1 MSTAAA
7 ALDRLLAVMERLRA
21 PDGGCPWDREQTFA
35 TIAPYTIEEAYEV
48 ADAIAGGNPE
58 RLRSELGDLLFQ
70 VVFHARLAEE
80 QGWFAFDGVAVS
92 ITEKLTARHPH
103 VFVDAR
109 CADAAQQSASW
120 EAMKAREREAGG
132 HHGTLADVPLALP
145 ALTRAAKLGRRA
157 ARVGF
162 DWPDVAGT
170 RAKVQEELGE
180 VDDAVRNERP
190 ERQAEELGD
199 LLFAIANW
207 ARRLN
212 LDPEEALRKA
222 NGKFEARFRRMEGLA
237 GEAGQPLEAL
247 DAAAWDRLW
256 VAAKARDRAV

>member
-1 MSTAAA
+1 MSTAET
-7 ALDRLLAVMERLRA
+7 ALDRLLGIMERLRA
-21 PDGGCPWDREQTFA
+21 LDGGCPWDREQTFA

-48 ADAIAGGNPE
+48 ADAITHGSPE

-80 QGWFAFDGVAVS
+80 QGWFTFGDVAAS
-92 ITEKLTARHPH
+92 IADKLTTRHPH
-103 VFVDAR
+103 VFADAR
-109 CADAAQQSASW
+109 FLDAAGQTAAW
-120 EAMKAREREAGG
+120 EAMKAKERDAGG
-132 HHGTLADVPLALP
+132 LRGTLADVPLALP

-180 VDDAVRNERP
+180 VDEAVCNESP

-199 LLFAIANW
+199 LLFAIVNW
-207 ARRLN
+207 ARHLDV
-212 LDPEEALRKA
+212 DPEVALRKA
-222 NGKFEARFRRMEGLA
+222 NGKFEARFRRMEHLA
-237 GEAGQPLEAL
+237 GDTGRPLEAL
-247 DAAAWDRLW
+247 DAATWDRLW
-256 VAAKARDRAV
+256 VAAKARTPPE